1 MNNSVAPGFSREQ
14 ILAVRSD
21 DPFRQQH
28 VAVWAALPAALH
40 HRERRPRGIVELET
54 LQRLDVDVAAAVR
67 GNGGL
72 DPVVHLLWLQSRRGL
87 GSGGRSRA
95 RAGYAVKVEGGGRRT
110 TPSGGTSEP
119 GEGYMYCAGQS
130 INRSSGQTL
139 QIAAVAWSTS
149 TPASTMGL
157 P

>member
-1 MNNSVAPGFSREQ
+1 MNNSVAPGFSREE

-119 GEGYMYCAGQS
+119 GEGYMYCADWDFAE
-130 INRSSGQTL
+130 NKKFPFL
-139 QIAAVAWSTS
+139 QFVNEREPVS
-149 TPASTMGL
+149 
-157 P
+157 